1 MIEVHPPD
9 EKIHGVRDFLLHLF
23 TITIGLLIAL
33 GLEAGVERLHH
44 HHLQE
49 EASDNVQQEIRD
61 NQKELQVSHEAITKE
76 KENLLKALAFLD
88 ARAAGKPYDISS
100 ITLGYTMPALSDASW
115 KTASSTGALSYMPY
129 ARVQRYA
136 SAYQLQDQFMQLEK
150 QTLGQ
155 YLRLQSYVIY
165 GFDPDKLSVAQA
177 LAAGGDVRQTLAF
190 LVAMDQVGDGLQK
203 EYKSALQENK

>member
-49 EASDNVQQEIRD
+49 QANVNLRQEIHD
-61 NQKELQVSHEAITKE
+61 NQKALVESHTAITAE
-76 KENLLKALAFLD
+76 KTNLLKVLAFLD
-88 ARAAGKPYDISS
+88 AHAAGKPYDTSS

-115 KTASSTGALSYMPY
+115 KTASATGVLSYMPY
-129 ARVQRYA
+129 NRVQQYA
-136 SAYQLQDQFMQLEK
+136 TAYHLQDQFMELQK

-155 YLRLQSYVIY
+155 YLRLQSYVIN
-165 GFDPDKLSVAQA
+165 GFDPDKLTAVQTQNADA
-177 LAAGGDVRQTLAF
+177 DVRQTLAY
-190 LVAMDQVGDGLQK
+190 LVAMDQVGDGLEK
-203 EYKSALQENK
+203 DYKTALAEK